1 MTIITQENGLEL
13 LLDKIADT
21 LIQNISV
28 YATDETNADFL
39 KQNQKTIRNGLI
51 QTARSENEKLVL
63 YQRDA
68 KANLED
74 LQTIDG

>member
-1 MTIITQENGLEL
+1 MILTEQNGLEII
-13 LLDKIADT
+13 LDKIADT

-63 YQRDA
+63 YLILIT
-68 KANLED
+68 KIFI
-74 LQTIDG
+74 TF